1 MPRITVPIPSVI
13 INTILYIK
21 SDILYTSI
29 IILRS
34 QVEETGERCEV
45 IQSMS
50 DRLIFSTSLYTMDA
64 LEFFLRER
72 GWALGREYYRLDGSV
87 PAEVRQKWCREF
99 NAPNNTTTKQ
109 VSHQSI
115 LI

>member
-1 MPRITVPIPSVI
+1 
-13 INTILYIK
+13 
-21 SDILYTSI
+21 
-29 IILRS
+29 
-34 QVEETGERCEV
+34 
-45 IQSMS
+45 MS

-99 NAPNNTTTKQ
+99 NAPHNTTTKQ
-109 VSHQSI
+109 VSHQSLYIYAFLGLKII
-115 LI
+115 LLIVTNVGNVG